1 MTTQQAFNT
10 KGITFQFVIR
20 EDKKD
25 RHGKSPLFLRI
36 TRERKISIRSI
47 GLKVLTSEWDK
58 NRGRVNRS
66 HPNSVRFNANL
77 ENLLQKVE
85 ENLLKSMV
93 ENRNVSA
100 KEIKETLTPKKT
112 KTVQELLVE
121 KVQLL
126 NQTSNIG
133 TSKRY
138 KVVLNKINKYT
149 DNKELHLHDINYAWL
164 EGFEYYL
171 MKQLNNQVNTIHSS
185 TKTLRALMNE
195 AVRRGDIE
203 ITKNPFTQFKLKKEG
218 THVQYLS
225 ENELRAFKELD
236 IDKSSQQY
244 LHQQLFLFAAY
255 GGGIRISDLL
265 TLKHSQIK
273 DGRIYLVMRKTNKQM
288 SFALPEPAIKILH
301 GLKTDKT
308 DGFIF
313 PFLSGKEHLDEIQL
327 YNAIS
332 SCNTLVNKSLK
343 LIATKLEWN
352 KKLHFHMS
360 RHTFATLALSK
371 GIRIEYVSAILGHS
385 TIQET
390 QRYAKVGSNEL
401 DRAMGLFS

>member
-1 MTTQQAFNT
+1 MTTPQPFNT

-36 TRERKISIRSI
+36 TRERKISLQSV
-47 GLKVLTSEWDK
+47 GLKVKAAEWDK

-77 ENLLQKVE
+77 EQLLQKAE
-85 ENLLKSMV
+85 ENLLKTIV

-100 KEIKETLTPKKT
+100 KGIKETLTPKKA
-112 KTVQELLVE
+112 KTVQELLKE
-121 KVQLL
+121 KVQVL
-126 NQTSNIG
+126 NQTNNIG

-138 KVVLNKINKYT
+138 KVVLNKINTYM
-149 DNKELHLHDINYAWL
+149 DNKELTLHEINYAWL

-171 MKQLNNQVNTIHSS
+171 IKQLNNQVNTVHSS
-185 TKTLRALMNE
+185 TKVLRALMNE

-203 ITKNPFTQFKLKKEG
+203 VTKNPFTQFKLKKEG
-218 THVQYLS
+218 TNIQYLS
-225 ENELRAFKELD
+225 ETELTAFKELE

-265 TLKHSQIK
+265 TLKHNQIK

-301 GLKTDKT
+301 ALKTDKT
-308 DGFIF
+308 DGFLF
-313 PFLSGKEHLDEIQL
+313 PFLSGKEHYNEARL

-332 SCNTLVNKSLK
+332 SYNTLVNKSLK
-343 LIATKLEWN
+343 LIATKLEWS
-352 KKLHFHMS
+352 KRLHFHMS

-401 DRAMGLFS
+401 DKAMELIL

>member
-1 MTTQQAFNT
+1 MTAQQLFNT

-25 RHGKSPLFLRI
+25 RNGKSPLFLRI
-36 TRERKISIRSI
+36 TRERKISLQSV
-47 GLKVLTSEWDK
+47 GLKVHAKEWDK
-58 NRGRVNRS
+58 IRRRVNRS

-77 ENLLQKVE
+77 EQTLQKAE
-85 ENLLKSMV
+85 DNLLKTIV

-100 KEIKETLTPKKT
+100 KGIKETLAPKNV
-112 KTVQELLVE
+112 KTVQELLIE

-126 NQTSNIG
+126 KQTNNIG

-138 KVVLNKINKYT
+138 KVVLNKINKFM
-149 DNKELHLHDINYAWL
+149 DNKDLSLHEINYAWL

-171 MKQLNNQVNTIHSS
+171 TKQLNNQFNTVHSS
-185 TKTLRALMNE
+185 TKVLRALMNE

-218 THVQYLS
+218 TNVQY
-225 ENELRAFKELD
+225 
-236 IDKSSQQY
+236 
-244 LHQQLFLFAAY
+244 
-255 GGGIRISDLL
+255 
-265 TLKHSQIK
+265 
-273 DGRIYLVMRKTNKQM
+273 
-288 SFALPEPAIKILH
+288 
-301 GLKTDKT
+301 
-308 DGFIF
+308 
-313 PFLSGKEHLDEIQL
+313 LSGKEHYDEARL

-332 SCNTLVNKSLK
+332 SYNTLVNKSLK
-343 LIATKLEWN
+343 LIATKLEWS
-352 KKLHFHMS
+352 KRLHFHMS

-401 DRAMGLFS
+401 DKAMELIL